1 MNKDNYTTQIYED
14 SVIREDDGGELN
26 TVRDQRMSGLAF
38 FTMDDSWIKIYRKL
52 ESHWIWNDKPE
63 YLKIWIGLLLRT
75 KWTPARI
82 RQGTGYLNLQRGEL
96 AIGLH
101 EFADYCKVGVGFV
114 RKFLKL
120 AENDGMISVKSNK
133 HGTIVKVIKYNDLQ
147 SRGNQSEQEP
157 NKNRTRTEQEP
168 NNSIRKKEYKKER
181 MEENNNVSM
190 YAPTSSEVVANLPQN
205 DGNLFQITKEQYKR
219 WQELYPAVN
228 VKSELSKIIG
238 WLEANPSRRKTKR
251 GMLSFVNRWLSKEQD
266 KGAVNA
272 PQSKKYTVG
281 DRQAV
286 IDYKTSQ
293 KQLQEERDAVAEYLR
308 NTPQPIRYNEVAIPV
323 IRRLGNGTE
332 NSD

>member
-1 MNKDNYTTQIYED
+1 
-14 SVIREDDGGELN
+14 
-26 TVRDQRMSGLAF
+26 
-38 FTMDDSWIKIYRKL
+38 MDCPIYRKL

-147 SRGNQSEQEP
+147 SRGNQSEQEL
-157 NKNRTRTEQEP
+157 NKNRTRTEQEL
-168 NNSIRKKEYKKER
+168 NNSIRKKEYKKVR
-181 MEENNNVSM
+181 REEEVSSSTI
-190 YAPTSSEVVANLPQN
+190 APTSFEVVANLPQN
-205 DGNLFQITKEQYKR
+205 DGLLFQITKEQYDR

-238 WLEANPSRRKTKR
+238 WLEANPSKRKTAR
-251 GMLSFVNRWLSKEQD
+251 GMLRFVNSWLSREQD
-266 KGAVNA
+266 KAHMPVLA
-272 PQSKKYTVG
+272 PQMPPRGFQPPNPTVTILPG
-281 DRQAV
+281 LPTQIRDLQN
-286 IDYKTSQ
+286 
-293 KQLQEERDAVAEYLR
+293 KQTATPEEAQHYLELLQQR
-308 NTPQPIRYNEVAIPV
+308 TQGI
-323 IRRLGNGTE
+323 
-332 NSD
+332 

>member
-1 MNKDNYTTQIYED
+1 MNTENQTTQIRED
-14 SVIREDDGGELN
+14 SVVREDDGGALN
-26 TVRDQRMSGLAF
+26 TVRDQHVSGLAYF
-38 FTMDDSWIKIYRKL
+38 GMDDSWIKIYRRL
-52 ESHWIWNDKPE
+52 EQNWIWNDKPE

-75 KWTPARI
+75 RFAPYRI
-82 RQGTGYLNLQRGEL
+82 RQGTGYLDLQRGEL
-96 AIGLH
+96 VIGLE
-101 EFADYCKVGVGFV
+101 EFANYCKVGVGFV

-120 AENDGMISVKSNK
+120 AEKDGMIFVKSNK

-147 SRGNQSEQEP
+147 SRMFDSEQEP

-168 NNSIRKKEYKKER
+168 NNSIRREEGKKDRRKER
-181 MEENNNVSM
+181 NNNVE
-190 YAPTSSEVVANLPQN
+190 YAPSSFELAANLPQN
-205 DGNLFQITKEQYKR
+205 DGLFFPITKDQAAR

-238 WLEANPSRRKTKR
+238 WLEANPAKRKTKR
-251 GMLSFVNRWLSKEQD
+251 GMLSFVNRWLSREQD
-266 KGAVNA
+266 KGGVNA
-272 PQSKKYTVG
+272 PQATKYTVG
-281 DRQAV
+281 DRQAT

-293 KQLQEERDAVAEYLR
+293 KQLQEERDAVTEYLR